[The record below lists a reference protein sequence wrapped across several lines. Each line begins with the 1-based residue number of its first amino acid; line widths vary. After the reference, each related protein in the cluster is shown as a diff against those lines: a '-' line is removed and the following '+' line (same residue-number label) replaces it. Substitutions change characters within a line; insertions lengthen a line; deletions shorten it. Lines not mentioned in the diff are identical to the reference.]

1 MVRSASSV
9 WNVSETVLQTRYK
22 KWNHLTCV
30 SVSRGQVFFISV
42 RYSFKIGGQFFR
54 CNLKTMMEPP
64 LHGFY
69 IGAAVIIHVVVFR
82 YFHIRSMAAE
92 AVTADQKLKVG
103 IKSTSA
109 DVGLIDD
116 VEGRSVWT

>member
-1 MVRSASSV
+1 
-9 WNVSETVLQTRYK
+9 
-22 KWNHLTCV
+22 
-30 SVSRGQVFFISV
+30 
-42 RYSFKIGGQFFR
+42 
-54 CNLKTMMEPP
+54 
-64 LHGFY
+64 
-69 IGAAVIIHVVVFR
+69 
-82 YFHIRSMAAE
+82 MAAE

>member
-92 AVTADQKLKVG
+92 AVTADQQLKLG

>member
-1 MVRSASSV
+1 M
-9 WNVSETVLQTRYK
+9 L
-22 KWNHLTCV
+22 
-30 SVSRGQVFFISV
+30 
-42 RYSFKIGGQFFR
+42 
-54 CNLKTMMEPP
+54 EPP
-64 LHGFY
+64 FHGFHVRAAIIIY
-69 IGAAVIIHVVVFR
+69 IVVFR

-92 AVTADQKLKVG
+92 AVTADQQLKLG